1 MNDAWCNPYSGT
13 FRKTK
18 RKRGRKEGSTSSA
31 NGTSVTFR
39 IITTTTRECVTGRKC
54 VWSIIAEESSVPV
67 PFLLRCYFATE
78 KQKFNNE
85 KFPNFVADDYSG
97 QLGAVTG
104 LLMFRL
110 GGTPRLEQNRM
121 EQNRGEKGREG
132 GVLNSPRFTH
142 VRLYS
147 ARGVGGC
154 NLIIMHWGRSW
165 MVVQRCT

>member
-104 LLMFRL
+104 LLMFKRHTSV
-110 GGTPRLEQNRM
+110 GIEQNGI
-121 EQNRGEKGREG
+121 EQRREG
-132 GVLNSPRFTH
+132 TGRWRSKLAQIHTRTT
-142 VRLYS
+142 L
-147 ARGVGGC
+147 
-154 NLIIMHWGRSW
+154 LRSW
-165 MVVQRCT
+165 RGWL